1 MSIASLLIHH
11 HAGQNRVFSYLAL
24 FLVTLFFLLHPELV
38 FSASAL
44 PVELHESAISTIEN
58 VYKENYEQA
67 EIEAKKIIRRF
78 PEHPAGY
85 FFAAIVID
93 AWMAHY
99 WSKSREDEFYKFCDL
114 SISKGEELLEQD
126 RNNEWAKF
134 FIAGADGYKGT
145 YEARFERWITAFRYG
160 WQGVSK
166 LIDMESSKSSIID
179 INYGI
184 GNYDYWRSAMIKTL
198 WFMPKVDDRRQKGIE
213 RLYLVKEKGI
223 YTREAA
229 SSALVDILLN
239 EKRYQEALT
248 LSGEMLKKFPSSQ
261 FFLFGKAE
269 ALFGLDQNDKSVV
282 YFEMLQKKCE
292 QYTEGDNYMVIMCHY
307 WLAKNFLKL
316 KKYTRSIMECN
327 RMTYYKISAD
337 TKKMLDKYFEEA
349 ESMKKMVYAEQGKAG
364 GSH

>member
-11 HAGQNRVFSYLAL
+11 PAGQNRVLSPLILLLL
-24 FLVTLFFLLHPELV
+24 FPLLCAKTSV
-38 FSASAL
+38 SASPL
-44 PVELHESAISTIEN
+44 PAEMHEYAMATIEN
-58 VYKENYEQA
+58 IYKENYDQA
-67 EIEAKKIIRRF
+67 ETEAKKIIRKF

-85 FFAAIVID
+85 FFEAIAID

-99 WSKSREDEFYKFCDL
+99 WSKSREDEFYKYCDL

-126 RNNEWAKF
+126 RNNEWVKF

-166 LIDMESSKSSIID
+166 LIDMESSKSSIMD
-179 INYGI
+179 LNYGI
-184 GNYDYWRSAMIKTL
+184 GNYDYWRSAMIKML
-198 WFMPKVDDRRQKGIE
+198 WFMPKVDDRRQKGID
-213 RLYLVKEKGI
+213 RLYMVKEKGI
-223 YTREAA
+223 YTRDAA

-239 EKRYQEALT
+239 EKRYQEALE
-248 LSGEMLKKFPSSQ
+248 LSSEMLKKYPSSQ
-261 FFLFGKAE
+261 LFLFGKAE
-269 ALFGLDQNDKSVV
+269 AHFGLDQNDKSVL

-292 QYTEGDNYMVIMCHY
+292 QYTEGDNYMVIVCHY

-316 KKYTRSIMECN
+316 KNYTRTMMECN

-337 TKKMLDKYFEEA
+337 TKKMLEKHFSEA
-349 ESMKKMVYAEQGKAG
+349 ESMKKMVYAAQGKSGAVR
-364 GSH
+364 